1 MASITELMA
10 KLKEK
15 DVYAILCGYLFEFR
29 DIPEYALLS
38 ELAFTLDCDSFLQL
52 INCFEGQTITI
63 PTKEEFKSCSR
74 TLLLLKYTEVDKL
87 EWKEALQKAGFQSN
101 EGRTALNKLNKLKSV
116 ICNYNQD
123 RG

>member
-87 EWKEALQKAGFQSN
+87 EWKDALQKAGFQSN

>member
-29 DIPEYALLS
+29 DIPEFALLS

-101 EGRTALNKLNKLKSV
+101 EGRTALNKLNKLRSV
-116 ICNYNQD
+116 IYNYNQD